1 MDIIDERL
9 YRAKMNAEI
18 DKMFAEMQKINAEMQ
33 KMNAETQKMTMETR
47 KLYREMLFYPL
58 VVLGGLASLIGLI
71 FKLHS

>member
-1 MDIIDERL
+1 MDTTERL
-9 YRAKMNAEI
+9 HRAKLNAEI

-58 VVLGGLASLIGLI
+58 VVLGGLAGLIGLI
-71 FKLHS
+71 IKFFA